1 MPPSGKLS
9 GFHREGHHWF
19 SDSGLPS
26 DITVLIEDFNFHL
39 HKFPLVSKCGKI
51 VRIYEE
57 SKNTKEKN
65 PTMVLEDFPGGPDT
79 FLIVAKFCYGFRVE
93 LTAKNVVLVHCAAE
107 YLEMT
112 DEYEEY
118 NLLTK
123 SESFF
128 HKNIL
133 RNWKDCIL
141 ALQSSE
147 PILSRAENLHLV
159 DKCLNAL
166 SMMACTDP
174 SLFGWPMMMYGSFQ
188 SPGGSILWN
197 GINTGARIRTSE
209 SEWWFEDISYL
220 SVGLFERLIKT
231 MRSRGMRP
239 ESLAGAI
246 MYYSKKHLP
255 GLGRW
260 QGGQG
265 GTTRTVASFSLT
277 PASATV
283 DQKVLLESMEKLLPQ
298 KKGKSF
304 CRFLLGLLR
313 VASILNA
320 SQTCKESLEQRI
332 GMQLEL
338 ATLDSLLIPA
348 YADSD
353 ALYNTDCIEHIVH
366 HFVRTESNLTAF
378 SPSSLDPQAS
388 SSSSESLRKV
398 AKLVDSYIGEIAS
411 DVNLKPEK
419 LRALAQALP
428 ESSRSLHDGLYR
440 ALDIYFKAHPW
451 LSDKEK
457 EELCNI
463 IDYQKLSIHA
473 CAHAS
478 QNDRLP
484 LRVVL
489 QVLFFEQLHLRTALA
504 GCVNTLHSESAP
516 AAPARLSA
524 RGATTGE
531 IVQRDGWVSVVRE
544 NRVLKVDMDR
554 MSTRV
559 GELEEEFS
567 KIKKEMKTATKSHS
581 ARDSPRFL
589 ARKLG
594 CKLVP
599 RFSDA
604 QPESLDRS
612 ISTPRASVDR
622 ARRSHKSRHT
632 ESFS

>member
-1 MPPSGKLS
+1 VELQ
-9 GFHREGHHWF
+9 
-19 SDSGLPS
+19 
-26 DITVLIEDFNFHL
+26 
-39 HKFPLVSKCGKI
+39 FPLVSKCGKI
-51 VRIYEE
+51 VRTYEE
-57 SKNTKEKN
+57 SMNTNEKN
-65 PTMVLEDFPGGPDT
+65 PTIVLEDFPGGPDT
-79 FLIVAKFCYGFRVE
+79 FLIVAKFCYGFRIE

-112 DEYEEY
+112 NEYEEC

-133 RNWKDCIL
+133 RNWKDCLL

-166 SMMACTDP
+166 SMMACTDS

-197 GINTGARIRTSE
+197 GINTGARMRTSE

-283 DQKVLLESMEKLLPQ
+283 DQKVLLESIEKLLPQ
-298 KKGKSF
+298 KKGKYF

-320 SQTCKESLEQRI
+320 SQTCKESLERRI

-366 HFVRTESNLTAF
+366 HFVRTESNLAAF
-378 SPSSLDPQAS
+378 SPSSLDPQA

-440 ALDIYFKAHPW
+440 ALDIYFK
-451 LSDKEK
+451 
-457 EELCNI
+457 
-463 IDYQKLSIHA
+463 
-473 CAHAS
+473 
-478 QNDRLP
+478 
-484 LRVVL
+484 V
-489 QVLFFEQLHLRTALA
+489 
-504 GCVNTLHSESAP
+504 
-516 AAPARLSA
+516 
-524 RGATTGE
+524 
-531 IVQRDGWVSVVRE
+531 
-544 NRVLKVDMDR
+544 
-554 MSTRV
+554 
-559 GELEEEFS
+559 
-567 KIKKEMKTATKSHS
+567 
-581 ARDSPRFL
+581 
-589 ARKLG
+589 
-594 CKLVP
+594 
-599 RFSDA
+599 
-604 QPESLDRS
+604 
-612 ISTPRASVDR
+612 
-622 ARRSHKSRHT
+622 
-632 ESFS
+632 